1 MAITASKSINL
12 YTKAYPSSV
21 PYVLTVSFEETGTST
36 ANNTSTISITGSIKS
51 TGQAWDSNYDN
62 YLKIYWYDN
71 NSGKETLIKT
81 SSAFQDLTKNTSKSV
96 TGSTTVTHKSDGTLS
111 GYAKVYFDAGSTFN
125 YIPVDSSVSTATT
138 TLTTIPRTSSFTL
151 SASSCYAGNNITFNI
166 SRASSSFTHKLFYK
180 IGSGSWIEITNGV
193 ATSYTWTV
201 PVNLIIT
208 TGNQSTAITVSV
220 DTYSGSTYIGY
231 TTQSFT
237 LTPYG
242 ASTISSTSGNTI
254 GGAMTISIS
263 RNNANF
269 THTVVY
275 YYGNASGTIATGV
288 GTSATWS
295 TIPMDLC
302 SQTPNA
308 TSGTG
313 TLYVY
318 TYYGSTQ
325 IGSAQSKS
333 FTINVPSS
341 VVPTFSA
348 LNLTRVDNGVPSSWG
363 VYVQGYS
370 KVTASVSGASGSYGS
385 TISSYCISGDG
396 KTVNASSLTSGVLA
410 SSGKYSFSAYVKDS
424 RGRQSGTK
432 TNSIT
437 VCAYS
442 KPSISLKAVRCNED
456 ETVSSSGTYLK
467 VTCSFSYASVEGKN
481 TITRSVSCNG
491 VSNTTFASGSTF
503 RLDANC
509 AITNTYTVTAT
520 IKDALG
526 NTSTATYF
534 IPTAER
540 IMNVKPNGKGVAFG
554 GFATEDAVLKS
565 YWDLKVEANVYSAT
579 GTISK
584 SDRNKK
590 KDFTEFDERYESL
603 FMGLKP
609 QLYRF
614 VDGTSGR
621 LHSGFVSQDVE
632 QSLENNGLT
641 ALDFAGF
648 CKDESFEEERANGR
662 IRLIRKLDENGEQI
676 YDYALRYE
684 EFIALNTYMIQ
695 RQQKIIETQQE
706 QIDILQNQIDELKV
720 LIGSKG

>member
-1 MAITASKSINL
+1 
-12 YTKAYPSSV
+12 
-21 PYVLTVSFEETGTST
+21 
-36 ANNTSTISITGSIKS
+36 
-51 TGQAWDSNYDN
+51 
-62 YLKIYWYDN
+62 
-71 NSGKETLIKT
+71 
-81 SSAFQDLTKNTSKSV
+81 
-96 TGSTTVTHKSDGTLS
+96 
-111 GYAKVYFDAGSTFN
+111 
-125 YIPVDSSVSTATT
+125 
-138 TLTTIPRTSSFTL
+138 
-151 SASSCYAGNNITFNI
+151 
-166 SRASSSFTHKLFYK
+166 
-180 IGSGSWIEITNGV
+180 
-193 ATSYTWTV
+193 
-201 PVNLIIT
+201 
-208 TGNQSTAITVSV
+208 
-220 DTYSGSTYIGY
+220 
-231 TTQSFT
+231 
-237 LTPYG
+237 
-242 ASTISSTSGNTI
+242 
-254 GGAMTISIS
+254 
-263 RNNANF
+263 
-269 THTVVY
+269 
-275 YYGNASGTIATGV
+275 
-288 GTSATWS
+288 
-295 TIPMDLC
+295 MDLC
-302 SQTPNA
+302 SQTPSA

-313 TLYVY
+313 TLYIT

-325 IGSAQSKS
+325 IGSRQSKS
-333 FTINVPSS
+333 FNLNVPSS

-348 LNLTRVDNGVPSSWG
+348 LNLTREDNGVPSSWG

-370 KVTASVSGASGSYGS
+370 KVKASVSGASGSYGS
-385 TISSYCISGDG
+385 TISSYCISGNG
-396 KTVNASSLTSGVLA
+396 QTVNASSLTSGVLA
-410 SSGKYSFSAYVKDS
+410 SSGTYSFSAYVKDS
-424 RGRQSGTK
+424 RGRQSTTK

-442 KPSISLKAVRCNED
+442 KPSISLRAVRCTED

-632 QSLENNGLT
+632 QSLINNGLT

-684 EFIALNTYMIQ
+684 EFIALNTHMIQ

-720 LIGSKG
+720 LISSKG